1 MVDLPLLADKSPS
14 SSSLPHS
21 GMGERIKG
29 QKHRQKKFIGQNKD
43 SLISEMEERSYAKT
57 ITCYQ

>member
-1 MVDLPLLADKSPS
+1 MLADKSPS